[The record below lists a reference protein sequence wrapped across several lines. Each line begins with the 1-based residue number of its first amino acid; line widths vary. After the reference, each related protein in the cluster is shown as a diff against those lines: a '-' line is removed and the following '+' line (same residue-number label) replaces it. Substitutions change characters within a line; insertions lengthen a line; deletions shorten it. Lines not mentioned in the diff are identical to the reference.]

1 MNVKVA
7 LTCDGTALEELSKG
21 IVGQAG
27 SFHSAPLLDEARSR
41 RFLPRQEWWDKEII
55 FKGLGVSITRR
66 KLVLY
71 AANKDGGAHV
81 DSALD
86 AEYERLIEGMGMS
99 ITFTD
104 VDEETKLPR
113 MEPMVEELRSTHLAG
128 LRQLAYEVLN
138 SPELMNLVGR

>member
-1 MNVKVA
+1 M
-7 LTCDGTALEELSKG
+7 
-21 IVGQAG
+21 GQAG